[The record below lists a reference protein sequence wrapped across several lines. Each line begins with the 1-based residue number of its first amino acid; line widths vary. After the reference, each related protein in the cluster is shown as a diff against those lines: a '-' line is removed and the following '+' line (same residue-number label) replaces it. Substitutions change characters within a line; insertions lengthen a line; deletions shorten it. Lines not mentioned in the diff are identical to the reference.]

1 MTRHYR
7 GSSHCGAVRFLKEL
21 IYTFLDADFFDG
33 KNLI

>member
-7 GSSHCGAVRFLKEL
+7 GSYHCGAVRFLKEL